1 MITCEVVA
9 ERVALGEPL
18 GDAAEHA
25 ERCPKCR
32 RLVALPAEL
41 GATHREVDPGMGFA
55 ARMTAGA
62 QHRVVVRRRR
72 RIAASMAAAVA
83 AAAVGVFFVTREP
96 AAPSLATNPDQT
108 EQQQPALEMQD
119 KNNENQNDPWD
130 ANDRD
135 DVDEDVR
142 ALVQLADTDSASRTT
157 APWKQIQ
164 KPLDP
169 YRALLQGVEP

>member
-1 MITCEVVA
+1 MTTCEVVA

-41 GATHREVDPGMGFA
+41 GVTHREVDPGMGFA

-72 RIAASMAAAVA
+72 RIAASMAAVVA
-83 AAAVGVFFVTREP
+83 AAAVGVFFLAREP
-96 AAPSLATNPDQT
+96 AAPSLATTPDETQ
-108 EQQQPALEMQD
+108 EQQPALEMRD
-119 KNNENQNDPWD
+119 KDKDNENDPWD
-130 ANDRD
+130 ANPGD
-135 DVDEDVR
+135 DVDDDVR
-142 ALVQLADTDSASRTT
+142 ALVQLADTESASRTT
-157 APWKQIQ
+157 AHWKQIE

>member
-1 MITCEVVA
+1 MTTCDVVA

-18 GDAAEHA
+18 GDAADHA

-32 RLVALPAEL
+32 RLVALPTEL
-41 GATHREVDPGMGFA
+41 GATHREADPGLGFA

-72 RIAASMAAAVA
+72 RIAAGMAAVVA
-83 AAAVGVFFVTREP
+83 AAAMGVFFITRTP
-96 AAPSLATNPDQT
+96 DAPQLAKNPDEMTQP
-108 EQQQPALEMQD
+108 QPAVAPHD
-119 KNNENQNDPWD
+119 KNEKDPWD
-130 ANDRD
+130 TDKAS

-142 ALVQLADTDSASRTT
+142 ALVQLADTDGASRTT
-157 APWKQIQ
+157 AHWKKIE